1 MAASARAQLYTDL
14 ASGAESGWD
23 YSSRWLADGEN
34 LTTIRTTKVC
44 APLMLSQLFHQQDAC
59 RVR

>member
-44 APLMLSQLFHQQDAC
+44 APLMLSQLFHQ
-59 RVR
+59 